1 MDARRGGSVT
11 RGGKDGEEDVAL
23 TDERANGGKK
33 PARRT
38 RSRAAAPV
46 GEAGQRQ
53 RPRLADIA
61 AEAGVSLPTVSKV
74 VNGHAD
80 VAAATRARI
89 EQLLGERN
97 YRHPGVRAGRRS
109 GLIDVVFNG
118 LDSPWA
124 VEILRGIEEW
134 CSTHGLGAA
143 VSAVRHGS
151 ARPASWTSAL
161 ASHDTDGVLLV
172 TSEVTAE
179 QLSQLREDDIPLV
192 VVDPANLPEPDL
204 ASVGATNWAGGM
216 AATEHLISCGHT
228 RIAAIGGPAEYLC
241 SRARLDG
248 YRSALERAGLR
259 YDPALIRHGNFR
271 HEGGFACGGE
281 LLDSDDRPTAIFAGS
296 DEQALGVYEAAR
308 QRGLRIPQDL
318 SVVGFDDLP
327 MDRWV
332 SPPLTTVRQ
341 PLAEM
346 GRVAADML
354 GTLIEGLPLATR
366 RVELATELVVRAS
379 TAHPPGTHGPAG
391 RSRNRSSA

>member
-1 MDARRGGSVT
+1 
-11 RGGKDGEEDVAL
+11 
-23 TDERANGGKK
+23 
-33 PARRT
+33 
-38 RSRAAAPV
+38 
-46 GEAGQRQ
+46 
-53 RPRLADIA
+53 
-61 AEAGVSLPTVSKV
+61 VSKV

-89 EQLLGERN
+89 EQLLGEHN
-97 YRHPGVRAGRRS
+97 YRHPGIRAGRRS

-134 CSTHGLGAA
+134 CSAHGLGAA

-179 QLSQLREDDIPLV
+179 QLCQLRDDDIPLV
-192 VVDPANLPEPDL
+192 VVDPANLPEADL

-216 AATEHLISCGHT
+216 AATDHLISCGHT

-281 LLDSDDRPTAIFAGS
+281 LLDADDRPTAIFAGS

-354 GTLIEGLPLATR
+354 GTLMEGLPLATR

-379 TAHPPGTHGPAG
+379 TAHPPDGRGAG
-391 RSRNRSSA
+391 GRAPNRPSA

>member
-1 MDARRGGSVT
+1 MQAKEGD
-11 RGGKDGEEDVAL
+11 EDVAL
-23 TDERANGGKK
+23 TDERGNGGKK
-33 PARRT
+33 PAGRA
-38 RSRAAAPV
+38 RSRPAAPAR
-46 GEAGQRQ
+46 ETGQRQ

-89 EQLLGERN
+89 EQLLGEWN
-97 YRHPGVRAGRRS
+97 YRHPGTRAGRRS

-124 VEILRGIEEW
+124 VEILRGVEDW
-134 CSTHGLGAA
+134 CSAHGMAAA
-143 VSAVRHGS
+143 VSSVRHGS
-151 ARPASWTSAL
+151 ARPASWTSAV

-172 TSEVTAE
+172 LSEVTAE
-179 QLSQLREDDIPLV
+179 QLHQLSEDEIPLV
-192 VVDPANLPEPDL
+192 VVDPANLLEPDL

-216 AATEHLISCGHT
+216 AATDHLISCGHT
-228 RIAAIGGPAEYLC
+228 RIAAIGGPADYLC

-248 YRSALERAGLR
+248 YRSALERAGVP
-259 YDPALIRHGNFR
+259 YDPALIRHGDFQ

-281 LLDSDDRPTAIFAGS
+281 LLDVDDPPTAIFAGS
-296 DEQALGVYEAAR
+296 DQQALGVYEAAR

-318 SVVGFDDLP
+318 SVVGFDDLA
-327 MDRWV
+327 MGRWV
-332 SPPLTTVRQ
+332 SPPLTTVQQ

-346 GRVAADML
+346 GRVAAEML

-379 TAHPPGTHGPAG
+379 TARPPDAQGAG
-391 RSRNRSSA
+391 RRSPNGSPS

>member
-1 MDARRGGSVT
+1 
-11 RGGKDGEEDVAL
+11 VAL
-23 TDERANGGKK
+23 TDERGNGGDK
-33 PARRT
+33 PAGRA
-38 RSRAAAPV
+38 RSRPAAPARE
-46 GEAGQRQ
+46 GGHRQ

-97 YRHPGVRAGRRS
+97 YRHPGMRAGRRS

-124 VEILRGIEEW
+124 VEILRGVEEW
-134 CSTHGLGAA
+134 CSAHGLGAA

-172 TSEVTAE
+172 LSEVTAE
-179 QLSQLREDDIPLV
+179 QLRQLSEDDIPLV
-192 VVDPANLPEPDL
+192 VVDPANILEPDL

-216 AATEHLISCGHT
+216 AATDHLISLGHT
-228 RIAAIGGPAEYLC
+228 RIAAIGGPADYLC

-248 YRSALERAGLR
+248 YRSALERAGVR
-259 YDPALIRHGNFR
+259 YDPALIRHGDFQY
-271 HEGGFACGGE
+271 EGGFACGGE
-281 LLDSDDRPTAIFAGS
+281 LLDAGDPPTAIFAGS
-296 DEQALGVYEAAR
+296 DQQALGVFEAAR

-327 MDRWV
+327 MGRWV

-346 GRVAADML
+346 GRVAAEML
-354 GTLIEGLPLATR
+354 GTLIEGLPLASR

-379 TAHPPGTHGPAG
+379 TARLPDAPGAGPRLPTG
-391 RSRNRSSA
+391 SPS

>member
-1 MDARRGGSVT
+1 MRGPMARS
-11 RGGKDGEEDVAL
+11 RGGKDGDEDVAL
-23 TDERANGGKK
+23 TDERASGGKK
-33 PARRT
+33 PARRA
-38 RSRAAAPV
+38 RSRAAPQV
-46 GEAGQRQ
+46 GEPGQRP

-89 EQLLGERN
+89 EQLLGEHN
-97 YRHPGVRAGRRS
+97 YRHPGMRAGRRS

-179 QLSQLREDDIPLV
+179 QLCQLRDDDIPLV
-192 VVDPANLPEPDL
+192 VVDPANLPEADL

-216 AATEHLISCGHT
+216 AATDHLISCGHT

-281 LLDSDDRPTAIFAGS
+281 LLDADERPTAIFAGS

-354 GTLIEGLPLATR
+354 GTLMEGLPLATR

-379 TAHPPGTHGPAG
+379 TAHPPDGRGAG
-391 RSRNRSSA
+391 GRPSSRSSA

>member
-1 MDARRGGSVT
+1 
-11 RGGKDGEEDVAL
+11 VAL
-23 TDERANGGKK
+23 TGERTGDGKK
-33 PARRT
+33 PAGRA
-38 RSRAAAPV
+38 RSRLAARE
-46 GEAGQRQ
+46 GEAGQRS
-53 RPRLADIA
+53 RPTLADIA

-97 YRHPGVRAGRRS
+97 YRHPGMRAGRRS

-124 VEILRGIEEW
+124 VEILRGVEDW
-134 CSTHGLGAA
+134 CSAHGMGAA

-151 ARPASWTSAL
+151 VRPASWTSAL

-172 TSEVTAE
+172 TSELTAG
-179 QLSQLREDDIPLV
+179 QLRQLREGDIPLV
-192 VVDPANLPEPDL
+192 VIDPVNLPEPDL
-204 ASVGATNWAGGM
+204 PSVGATNWAGGI
-216 AATEHLISCGHT
+216 AATDHLIGCGHR
-228 RIAAIGGPAEYLC
+228 RIAAIGGPADYLC
-241 SRARLDG
+241 SRARIDG
-248 YRSALERAGLR
+248 YRSALERAGVHH
-259 YDPALIRHGNFR
+259 DPALVRHGDFQ
-271 HEGGFACGGE
+271 HEGGFLCAGE
-281 LLDSDDRPTAIFAGS
+281 LLDIDDPPTAIFAGS

-327 MDRWV
+327 VDRWL

-346 GRVAADML
+346 GSVAADML
-354 GTLIEGLPLATR
+354 GTLIEGLPLASR
-366 RVELATELVVRAS
+366 RVELATELIVRES
-379 TAHPPGTHGPAG
+379 TANCP
-391 RSRNRSSA
+391 